1 MDDLELWAGLEC
13 TTNRVGDVYRDQLTL
28 MGHHERPG
36 DLDLTAALGVR
47 ALRYAISWERVAPD
61 APGAPDESAWALYD
75 ARLDRL
81 RALGVRV
88 IAGLVHH
95 GSGPRYTDLVSD
107 TFAEGLAGH
116 ARNVAE
122 RYPWIED
129 WTPVNEPLTTARFSA
144 LYGHWYPHH
153 RDERS
158 FWIALLNQIDGVRL
172 SMQAVRRVNPHARLI
187 QTDDLGRTYATE
199 PMQEQAAFDNARR
212 WMGWDLL
219 CGRVTPDHAL
229 WHRLGRYG
237 LADRLR
243 RIADDPCPPDIVG
256 INHYLTSD
264 RFLDHRVDRYPEDTH
279 GNNGIQSYADVAAV
293 RVLQPAPAGL
303 AGTLREAWERYRLP
317 LAITEVHNGCTREE
331 QMRWTHQ
338 AWSTAQALRDEGV
351 DLRAVTT
358 WALFGSQDWNTLLTG
373 PGTYE
378 AGAFDVRGGAPRP
391 TAMAGLLRTLAGVG
405 PASIHPVVAGEGWWS
420 RPVRFHHIPVLEP
433 AASRDQSR
441 PSKPTFA
448 AGPPILIVGGRG
460 TLGGALAAACRHRNL
475 HHVATR
481 RDEIDLDDAD
491 DIIAALDAYEPWLV
505 INAAGWVRLD
515 EAEGDPEGCFR
526 ANSQGAAR
534 LCRLAAERGIQTVS
548 FSSDLV
554 FDGAASTPYLETAT
568 PNPLNVYGRSKA
580 DAERA
585 IGELDGTHLI
595 VRTAAFFSP
604 FDPHNFAM
612 QAVAALREGR
622 SFRAASDEVVSPT
635 YVPDLCDTVLD
646 LAIDGEAGLWH
657 LSGGV
662 PVSWAEFARQ
672 IAAACRLDA
681 QLIEAVPRAL
691 LARAAPRPAFAALAS
706 ERGQLLR
713 SLPDAIARF
722 ADEVS
727 RAEPARSSA
736 PDDDRLSLTPRQ
748 VWPV

>member
-13 TTNRVGDVYRDQLTL
+13 TINRVGDVYRDQLAAT
-28 MGHHERPG
+28 GHDNRPE

-47 ALRYAISWERVAPD
+47 ALRYPIAWERVSPD
-61 APGAPDESAWALYD
+61 APERTDWAWYD

-81 RALGVRV
+81 RTLGIRV

-95 GSGPRYTDLVSD
+95 GSGPRYTDLLSD
-107 TFAEGLAGH
+107 DFPEGLAGH

-153 RDERS
+153 SNERS

-172 SMQAVRRVNPHARLI
+172 SMRAVRRVNPRARLI
-187 QTDDLGRTYATE
+187 QTDDLGRTYATG
-199 PMQEQAAFDNARR
+199 PMAEQAAFDNARR

-229 WHRLGRYG
+229 WDRLCGVG
-237 LADRLR
+237 LGDRLR

-264 RFLDHRVDRYPEDTH
+264 RFLDHRIDRYPEETRG
-279 GNNGIQSYADVAAV
+279 GNGAQAFADVAAV

-303 AGTLREAWERYRLP
+303 EGALREAWERYRIP

-338 AWSTAQALRDEGV
+338 AWSTALALRRDGIA
-351 DLRAVTT
+351 LRAVTS
-358 WALFGSQDWNTLLTG
+358 WALFGSQGWNTLLTG

-378 AGAFDVRGGAPRP
+378 AGAFDVRGPAPRP
-391 TAMAGLLRTLAGVG
+391 TALAGLLRTLAGVG
-405 PASIHPVVAGEGWWS
+405 EARVHPVVAGEGWWS
-420 RPVRFHHIPVLEP
+420 RPIRFHHIPILGP
-433 AASRDQSR
+433 AASRAPAR
-441 PSKPTFA
+441 PERRAFA
-448 AGPPILIVGGRG
+448 AGPPILIVGGGG

-481 RDEIDLDDAD
+481 RDEIDLDQPDEIA
-491 DIIAALDAYEPWLV
+491 AALDAHEPWLV
-505 INAAGWVRLD
+505 INAAGWVRVD
-515 EAEGDPEGCFR
+515 EAEEDPEGCFR
-526 ANSQGAAR
+526 ANRDDAAR
-534 LCRLAAERGIQTVS
+534 LCRLAAERGIATVS

-554 FDGAASTPYLETAT
+554 FNGEATAPYVESAGSD
-568 PNPLNVYGRSKA
+568 PLNVYGRSKA

-585 IGELDGTHLI
+585 ILALAGTHVI

-604 FDPHNFAM
+604 FEPGNFAM
-612 QAVAALREGR
+612 QSVAALREGR
-622 SFRAASDEVVSPT
+622 PFPAASDEVVSPT
-635 YVPDLCDTVLD
+635 YVPDLCDAILD
-646 LAIDGEAGLWH
+646 LATDGETGLWH
-657 LSGGV
+657 LSGGMAV
-662 PVSWAEFARQ
+662 TWADFARR
-672 IAAACRLDA
+672 IAAACGLDERLIDA
-681 QLIEAVPRAL
+681 VAGAR
-691 LARAAPRPAFAALAS
+691 LARPAPRPAYSALAS
-706 ERGQLLR
+706 ERGQLLP
-713 SLPDAIARF
+713 SLTDAIGRF
-722 ADEVS
+722 AREIG
-727 RAEPARSSA
+727 RAGSARPAGL
-736 PDDDRLSLTPRQ
+736 DDADRLARQNRQ
-748 VWPV
+748 VRPI